1 LAQRYIIPIPNL
13 ELMDMEKPVKVEK
26 KTIITMTKNV
36 IHRKFGEDPDT
47 FKNYLTINR
56 EENEELGSL
65 NIKIPWYYKDPKSKL
80 IELKNREKEL
90 VERME
95 FIKKLKLEFNA
106 MNAEEKEKMSSI
118 VALHAMNQMKSLKK
132 EFELK
137 IPPNISII
145 PIKDIEKEYESSLH
159 KMIKKN
165 RIHERIFPSFFS
177 EISRIS
183 KEDIQDMFKE
193 KKIQVEISFEE
204 FKSLMDKGGIFNQT
218 EVVQNLL
225 KHIGS
230 DSEGIE
236 VLYDWVVH
244 GRKKSTEN
252 VSLLKKLVKY
262 SKNKH
267 GMFEIEEYCLR
278 RLKKDP
284 RLEGEKVVL
293 DFMKSL
299 NETIQ
304 SEKYNPEEMEL
315 HEEYQQ
321 NQDII
326 RRGAY
331 QFLKYAIKDQFNMDI
346 SVPSKLENE
355 SKKRGVYEMLVDKFQ
370 NQEHVPY
377 FSQEE
382 LQFQFRPPE
391 FYRSEIFSTTNQR
404 RNQLFSEIK
413 KK

>member
-1 LAQRYIIPIPNL
+1 
-13 ELMDMEKPVKVEK
+13 MDTENPVKMEKKS
-26 KTIITMTKNV
+26 IITMTKNV
-36 IHRKFGEDPDT
+36 IQRKFGDDTET
-47 FKNYLTINR
+47 FKSYLTINR

-65 NIKIPWYYKDPKSKL
+65 NVKIPWYYKDPKSKIL
-80 IELKNREKEL
+80 ELKNKEKEL
-90 VERME
+90 IERME
-95 FIKKLKLEFNA
+95 FVKKLKRDFNS
-106 MNAEEKEKMSSI
+106 MSNEEKGKLSSI
-118 VALHAMNQMKSLKK
+118 VSLHAMNQMKSLKK

-137 IPPNISII
+137 IPTNVSII
-145 PIKDIEKEYESSLH
+145 PIKDLVKEYELSLH
-159 KMIKKN
+159 RMIKKN
-165 RIHERIFPSFFS
+165 RIRERNFPSFFS
-177 EISRIS
+177 EISTIS
-183 KEDIQDMFKE
+183 KEDIKEMFKE
-193 KKIQVEISFEE
+193 KKIQVEISFDE
-204 FKSLMDKGGIFNQT
+204 FKSLIDKGGIFNQT

-225 KHIGS
+225 KHVDS
-230 DSEGIE
+230 DSGIE
-236 VLYDWVVH
+236 ILYDWVKH
-244 GRKKSTEN
+244 GRKKPTQN
-252 VSLLKKLVKY
+252 LSLLKKLVKY
-262 SKNKH
+262 SKNKN
-267 GMFEIEEYCLR
+267 GMLEIEEYCLR

-284 RLEGEKVVL
+284 LLEGEKVVL

-304 SEKYNPEEMEL
+304 SEKYKPEEMEL

-331 QFLKYAIKDQFNMDI
+331 QFLKYAIKDQFNIDVP
-346 SVPSKLENE
+346 VPSKMENE
-355 SKKRGVYEMLVDKFQ
+355 SKKRDVYQMLVDKFQ
-370 NQEHVPY
+370 NEEYIPY